1 MTTIRF
7 LSAEEAVAAIPALCD
22 LLRDSIED
30 NASMGFMA
38 PYDPEQA
45 RAFWQGVADGV
56 ADGFTVLAVAADGD
70 DIVGTVQAG
79 FARKTNQPH
88 RGDVMK
94 LIVRRDMRGR
104 GIARQL
110 MERLEAECLQRDR
123 WLMVLDTA
131 TGSAAEAIYP
141 RLGWQRVGVVPE
153 YALYP
158 DGDYC
163 GTTFFYKRL
172 IDSRM

>member
-1 MTTIRF
+1 MTNIRI
-7 LSAEEAVAAIPALCD
+7 LSAEEAATAIPALCE

-38 PYDPEQA
+38 PYDPAEA
-45 RAFWQGVADGV
+45 RAFWQGVANGV
-56 ADGFTVLAVAADGD
+56 AEGFTALAVAVNGEN
-70 DIVGTVQAG
+70 IVGTVQAG
-79 FARKTNQPH
+79 FARKSNQPH

-94 LIVRRDMRGR
+94 LIVRRDMRGQ
-104 GIARQL
+104 GLARQL
-110 MERLEAECLQRDR
+110 MERLEAECLKRDR

-131 TGSAAEAIYP
+131 TGSPAEAIYP
-141 RLGWQRVGVVPE
+141 RLGWQRVGVVPG

-158 DGDYC
+158 DGGYC

-172 IDSRM
+172 VDNRA

>member
-7 LSAEEAVAAIPALCD
+7 LSAEEAVAAIPALSE

-38 PYDPEQA
+38 PYDRSEA
-45 RAFWQGVADGV
+45 HAFWQGVADGV

-104 GIARQL
+104 GIARLL
-110 MERLEAECLQRDR
+110 MERLEAECLKRDR

-172 IDSRM
+172 VDSRM

>member
-7 LSAEEAVAAIPALCD
+7 LSAEEAVAAIPALSE

-38 PYDPEQA
+38 PYDRSEA
-45 RAFWQGVADGV
+45 RTFWQGVADGV

-104 GIARQL
+104 GIARLL
-110 MERLEAECLQRDR
+110 MERLETECLKRDR

-172 IDSRM
+172 GV

>member
-7 LSAEEAVAAIPALCD
+7 LSAEEAVAAIPALSE

-38 PYDPEQA
+38 PYDRSEA
-45 RAFWQGVADGV
+45 HAFWQGVADGV

-70 DIVGTVQAG
+70 ELVGTVQAG
-79 FARKTNQPH
+79 FARKPNQPH

-104 GIARQL
+104 GIARLL
-110 MERLEAECLQRDR
+110 MERLETECLKRDR

-172 IDSRM
+172 VDSRM

>member
-7 LSAEEAVAAIPALCD
+7 LSAEEAVAAIPALSE

-38 PYDPEQA
+38 PYDRSEA
-45 RAFWQGVADGV
+45 HAFWQGVADGV
-56 ADGFTVLAVAADGD
+56 ADGFTVLAVAANGG

-104 GIARQL
+104 GIARLL
-110 MERLEAECLQRDR
+110 MERLETECLKRDR

-172 IDSRM
+172 GV

>member
-7 LSAEEAVAAIPALCD
+7 LSAEEAVAAIPALCE

-38 PYDPEQA
+38 PYDPAEA
-45 RAFWQGVADGV
+45 RAFWQGVAEGV

-79 FARKTNQPH
+79 FARKPNQPH

-104 GIARQL
+104 GLARQL
-110 MERLEAECLQRDR
+110 MERLEAECLKRDR

-172 IDSRM
+172 VDSRM